1 MIRIAVIGGG
11 PKSLYALLALHDA
24 LSGTGF
30 PAAGLPAT
38 GLLATGLPD
47 AAKAQLAVDVYD
59 PLPPGAGSVWRVDQP
74 EILRL
79 NVNAGIVDAS
89 STLSGEDFGRWVNRV
104 VPDLAQEKYPP
115 RAVVG
120 RYLREQFQLLSRH
133 GNFAVTHAPYVV
145 TGVERTGQRWHVSG
159 SFGKRAYD
167 EVLVATGHG
176 LAQALP
182 ADPVAGALNSYPLI
196 GDYAAFTYTQIP
208 VGSEVWIR
216 GASLTAYD
224 AALLLTEGRG
234 GSWLQDPDHA
244 GTESEWRYGASG
256 KEPRRITFFSR
267 SATLMDP
274 KSENAPAAI
283 AESLTV
289 HKERLRQWGEQVRES
304 TSAPQ
309 LPHTG
314 LWAILLHGAQD
325 CARVMGLEVSALA
338 LWRTALTGRSVEIG
352 TGTAPLSQPHP
363 AAMALRNSLAVNYL
377 NAPLTTGWLW
387 ARVWSGLYSELVSVM
402 DRLPRSTREARRFAR
417 VAHSLEKFTFGPPEL
432 TARKMLALFDAGILH
447 VARSQETPPASAVLI
462 DGVTPAAGALRSAAP
477 YGEPN
482 SEVFAQLLKAGVV
495 SIRPGD
501 PGLLTEVDGT
511 CVAKDGTRSE
521 SLAALGRPTEGP
533 TLGHDTLNRSLH
545 GEYRLW
551 AQRVAG
557 LALTNLTPRT
567 L

>member
-30 PAAGLPAT
+30 AAAKLSAEGRPSTGFPAT
-38 GLLATGLPD
+38 
-47 AAKAQLAVDVYD
+47 AKAQLVVDVYD

-89 STLSGEDFGRWVNRV
+89 SSLSGEDFGRWVNRV
-104 VPDLAQEKYPP
+104 VPELAQEKYPP

-120 RYLREQFQLLSRH
+120 RYLREQFQLLSQH
-133 GNFAVTHAPYVV
+133 GNFAVTHAPFVV
-145 TGVERTGQRWHVSG
+145 TGVERTGPRWHVSG
-159 SFGKRAYD
+159 SFGTQSYD

-176 LAQALP
+176 LAQAII
-182 ADPVAGALNSYPLI
+182 ADPVPGALNTNPLI
-196 GDYAAFTYTQIP
+196 GDYAAFTCAQIP
-208 VGSEVWIR
+208 AGSEVWIR

-234 GSWLQDPDHA
+234 GTWLRDPDDA
-244 GTESEWRYGASG
+244 GKESQWRYGASG

-267 SATLMDP
+267 SASLMDP
-274 KSENAPAAI
+274 KSESVPTDI
-283 AESLTV
+283 ATCLTV
-289 HKERLRQWGEQVRES
+289 HKERLRQWGRQVRES
-304 TSAPQ
+304 TSTPQ
-309 LPHTG
+309 LTQAG

-325 CARVMGLEVSALA
+325 CARVMGLEVSALS
-338 LWRTALTGRSVEIG
+338 LWRTALTGISVELG
-352 TGTAPLSQPHP
+352 TGTPPLSQPHP
-363 AAMALRNSLAVNYL
+363 AAMALRNSLAVNDL
-377 NAPLTTGWLW
+377 KAPLTTGWLW
-387 ARVWSGLYSELVSVM
+387 ARVWSGLYAELVSVM
-402 DRLPRSTREARRFAR
+402 DRLPQSTREAGRFAR

-432 TARKMLALFDAGILH
+432 TARKLLALFDAGILH
-447 VARSQETPPASAVLI
+447 VARSQERPPTSAVLI
-462 DGVTPAAGALRSAAP
+462 DAVTPAPGALRSAAP
-477 YGEPN
+477 GGDPN
-482 SEVFAQLLKAGVV
+482 SEIFAQLLNAGVV

-501 PGLLTEVDGT
+501 RGLLTEADGT
-511 CVAKDGTRSE
+511 CVAQDGTRSE

-557 LALTNLTPRT
+557 LALIKTTPRT